1 MSASA
6 SSQSLRIPDSP
17 VFPTVSS
24 KNPSTR
30 RPSLT
35 PSVDGTTTQ
44 ATPPRTH
51 RISPGAKNYFP
62 LVTTPSTKRTSS
74 LEPTTQST
82 ESQATPP
89 ALAPPVPSIGGS
101 NRHSIF
107 PVISKPSTRPTPSN
121 VFPLVK
127 SPSSSQ
133 SLSQSTNS
141 TSSKMSANPYPFADP
156 PYSPPPPTQ
165 PQRRPSLAAS
175 STSSKSDS
183 TTTSNARLREP
194 SSSYSNTTTRSP
206 RSVGRA
212 PSVTSTTYSPT
223 NRSNYAPSITPSS
236 IAPSAEGPTSIF
248 ANPVGYKPRTLT
260 GLLLPKPSAL
270 SPTPSPTSTLTKP
283 KSKFSFFSS
292 SSKDKSAREREGVT
306 APAHL
311 VAGPPR
317 SNSNRVLDA
326 ALTTSQTWAIRRGEQ
341 MMAPSPMIGGG
352 AFAYRPGHQVRRE
365 QAASAG
371 GGGAVEAEEL
381 KRRLER
387 EEDKTVF
394 TGSGGVSVFPTV
406 KREV

>member
-1 MSASA
+1 MPTST
-6 SSQSLRIPDSP
+6 SSRSLEILDSP
-17 VFPTVSS
+17 IFPTVSS
-24 KNPSTR
+24 KNLSQR

-35 PSVDGTTTQ
+35 PSLDGSASQ
-44 ATPPRTH
+44 STPPRTH

-62 LVTTPSTKRTSS
+62 LVSTPSTKRRPS
-74 LEPTTQST
+74 LEPTTPTDSS
-82 ESQATPP
+82 ELQATSP
-89 ALAPPVPSIGGS
+89 ALAPPIPSTSGA

-107 PVISKPSTRPTPSN
+107 PVISKPTTRPTPSN
-121 VFPLVK
+121 IFPLVK
-127 SPSSSQ
+127 SPSS

-156 PYSPPPPTQ
+156 PYSPPPQ
-165 PQRRPSLAAS
+165 QRRPSLTTS
-175 STSSKSDS
+175 TTSSKSDS
-183 TTTSNARLREP
+183 TTTSARPRQP
-194 SSSYSNTTTRSP
+194 SSTYSGSTNKSP

-212 PSVTSTTYSPT
+212 PSITSTTYSPT
-223 NRSNYAPSITPSS
+223 SRSTYAPSITPSS

-260 GLLLPKPSAL
+260 GLLLPKPSTQR
-270 SPTPSPTSTLTKP
+270 SPSPTSPSSNSKP

-292 SSKDKSAREREGVT
+292 SKDKSGKDREGVT

-326 ALTTSQTWAIRRGEQ
+326 ALTTSQTWAARRGEQ
-341 MMAPSPMIGGG
+341 MMAPSSPMVGT
-352 AFAYRPGHQVRRE
+352 FAYRPGHQIRRE
-365 QAASAG
+365 MEAAQNG

-387 EEDKTVF
+387 EEDKAVF
-394 TGSGGVSVFPTV
+394 TSGGGNGSVFPTV
-406 KREV
+406 KREG